1 MAAEIHPWNINFAK
15 KKKKKKKRVA
25 SSSLHQRDTIS
36 RRIIAA
42 TFEMYPAYKKKKKEL
57 EYTLSESLIAFQRPL
72 AVPIIIRLYTRVPR
86 ARICNAW
93 VYHYVVTVGKA
104 AEG

>member
-1 MAAEIHPWNINFAK
+1 
-15 KKKKKKKRVA
+15 
-25 SSSLHQRDTIS
+25 
-36 RRIIAA
+36 
-42 TFEMYPAYKKKKKEL
+42 MYPAYKKKKKKEL